1 VSTKPQEQEPANR
14 EDGELIATEIDG
26 SPGSSGG
33 IKESSVAGGAV
44 EEKQWLTILGR
55 ASAVAVTEAGY

>member
-1 VSTKPQEQEPANR
+1 MSTKPQEQEPANR

-44 EEKQWLTILGR
+44 EEKQWLTILG
-55 ASAVAVTEAGY
+55 